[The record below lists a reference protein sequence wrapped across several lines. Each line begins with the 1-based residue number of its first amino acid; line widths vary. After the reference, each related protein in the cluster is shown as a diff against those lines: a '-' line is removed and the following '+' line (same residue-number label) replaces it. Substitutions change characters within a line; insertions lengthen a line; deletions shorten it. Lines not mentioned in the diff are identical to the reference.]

1 MYEVEQKFSIADV
14 EAFKAS
20 VASIGGVLQ
29 TTERHADTYYNH
41 PARDFAQSREALRVR
56 RVDGTPLI
64 TYKGPKMTGAI
75 KARQEME
82 WRLDPGDADGTQT
95 ESLLASLSFRK
106 VATVE
111 KTRQT
116 FFLPPASST
125 PASSTPA
132 QPRPS
137 ATAIA
142 GTSRPTVVLDEVD
155 GLGTFAEIELV
166 VTQPSDVEDA
176 RRRIGQ
182 LAATLGLA
190 TDEPRSYLTML
201 LETKTS
207 P

>member
-1 MYEVEQKFSIADV
+1 MYEVEQKFLIADV

-116 FFLPPASST
+116 FLLPSASST
-125 PASSTPA
+125 PT
-132 QPRPS
+132 QPSPS

-142 GTSRPTVVLDEVD
+142 ETSRPTVVLDEVD

-166 VTQPSDVEDA
+166 VTQQSDVEDA

-190 TDEPRSYLTML
+190 TEEQRSYLTML